1 MSSQKETPK
10 YSLKRSEDDPPDFW
24 NDNCDI
30 HDIWRA
36 HYWINQYMLIQS
48 KLSKPQLD
56 LIDKNIEQLRKIT
69 QRKINAKDGEISISN
84 TIWEY
89 SYRTRRARDLLEDI
103 F

>member
-24 NDNCDI
+24 NDNSDT

-48 KLSKPQLD
+48 KLSKSQID
-56 LIDKNIEQLRKIT
+56 SIDKNIEQLRKT
-69 QRKINAKDGEISISN
+69 THRKINSKDGEISISN
-84 TIWEY
+84 SIWEY
-89 SYRTRRARDLLEDI
+89 AYRTRRARDLLEDI

>member
-24 NDNCDI
+24 NGNSDTN
-30 HDIWRA
+30 DIWRA

-48 KLSKPQLD
+48 KLSKSQID
-56 LIDKNIEQLRKIT
+56 SIDKNIEQLRET
-69 QRKINAKDGEISISN
+69 TNRKKNKDGEISISN
-84 TIWEY
+84 SIWEY
-89 SYRTRRARDLLEDI
+89 AYRTRRARDLLEDI